1 MSTILPPPPTP
12 LPLPTASPAPVATV
26 PSPPVALV
34 ELAAGSTVK
43 AEIVALLAR
52 GLAEVET
59 DVGNFQIRSNIALK
73 VGAELDL
80 QVLKSGAQVQLA
92 IRGIDNHV
100 PPGEPGAG
108 GGLGAGL
115 QGGLASGGQ
124 AGTAIG
130 VQATPGEP
138 AAQNSPSTI
147 GGQASLSVRPG
158 PLVVGAALSASLV
171 PRPPGAEQPQMPQ
184 AVQLPPQTA
193 TGTSAAPQ
201 TAPTTAIVQ
210 NAQRLDPA
218 GTRVELRLLSIT
230 TAGGTQSQPGAA
242 APSGAQ
248 PNTLS
253 GTVTAFTPTGRPIVE
268 TPTGLLTLDTN
279 ADVRIGH
286 KLTFAVIPP
295 APPRTDTATGA
306 TGFLD
311 SFLNKKTWPTLE
323 QAVTYLAQR
332 AHEAASNTGAAPSTT
347 PNLPIPQANS
357 HLAHNLMSAANALTN
372 GDIRA
377 WLGNLADALEHDQ
390 PDMFRRLSDE
400 FAQIARIA
408 VEPRMDDWRTALIP
422 FFTGTAMEPVRMH
435 LRGEKQPK
443 GEKKKGEEGSRFI
456 IDLNLSL
463 LGRFQLDGFMKDR
476 GETKNFDLIVRTGAP
491 LPQRMR
497 YDINRIFADFAEV
510 AGLRGAI
517 TFQAQA
523 QFVEVP
529 LPSLQHRDG
538 DLIA

>member
-1 MSTILPPPPTP
+1 L
-12 LPLPTASPAPVATV
+12 A
-26 PSPPVALV
+26 

-43 AEIVALLAR
+43 AEIVTLLAR

-73 VGAELDL
+73 VGTELDL
-80 QVLKSGAQVQLA
+80 QVLKSGTQVQFA
-92 IRGIDNHV
+92 IRGIDGHV
-100 PPGEPGAG
+100 PPGQPSAG

-115 QGGLASGGQ
+115 QGGVASGQ
-124 AGTAIG
+124 AGTAISA
-130 VQATPGEP
+130 QATPGEP

-184 AVQLPPQTA
+184 TVQLPPQTA

-218 GTRVELRLLSIT
+218 GTRVELRLLSIA
-230 TAGGTQSQPGAA
+230 TAAGTQSQPGAA
-242 APSGAQ
+242 TPAGAQ
-248 PNTLS
+248 PNTLH
-253 GTVTAFTPTGRPIVE
+253 GTVTAFTPTGKPIVE
-268 TPTGLLTLDTN
+268 TPIGLLTLDTN

-295 APPRTDTATGA
+295 APPRTDTAA
-306 TGFLD
+306 FLD

-332 AHEAASNTGAAPSTT
+332 AHEAAANTGAAPTAA

-357 HLAHNLMSAANALTN
+357 HLAHNLMSATNALAN
-372 GDIRA
+372 GDIRS

-456 IDLNLSL
+456 IDLNLSR

-476 GETKNFDLIVRTGAP
+476 GETKNFNLIVRTGAP